1 MEWDKCDKSENK
13 SRDRQYAKP
22 HFGPEETA
30 EVIENAYHAEK
41 RKKNLIRKYLE
52 MQIADKQYSNNLRN
66 TRERRFDNTYLTT
79 TKATQQF
86 EDIVKE
92 QTKQQKQ

>member
-52 MQIADKQYSNNLRN
+52 M
-66 TRERRFDNTYLTT
+66 
-79 TKATQQF
+79 
-86 EDIVKE
+86 
-92 QTKQQKQ
+92 